1 MKNGIIYPGKRAR
14 HNALLLAT
22 EWGEKETHTK
32 EERRR
37 MMCRYNSYMGLLSH
51 CSSYKIRR
59 KMWRLLGDYS
69 GIVNINMKKIAV

>member
-1 MKNGIIYPGKRAR
+1 
-14 HNALLLAT
+14 
-22 EWGEKETHTK
+22 
-32 EERRR
+32 

-59 KMWRLLGDYS
+59 KTWRLLGDYS